1 MLLISDFAGQHQTVG
16 AALGQGWSVLGAV
29 LVAVYTECFG
39 AAYNSLGWFMGMLSI
54 VMAVSIGAACYVA
67 KESPLEKSME
77 KQSCCQNV
85 TSAFGSIL
93 SAVRTLP
100 KVLVVY
106 CIVLFFIQYAYAAY
120 NGNKGMF
127 FGIEVFDGD
136 AINAATCDEECSEEQ
151 RDYNRGVR
159 LAGGVA
165 DILFCVV
172 GYVYSWVLPPLV
184 RRCGVQLVATF
195 AVIPQMLLMAMAF
208 CDVLVLDYRRA
219 HLVTIVHVQND
230 SNDIGVYVGVLASVT
245 SSGQLHST
253 LSSVLL

>member
-159 LAGGVA
+159 LAGGVGRYT
-165 DILFCVV
+165 LLR
-172 GYVYSWVLPPLV
+172 GRV
-184 RRCGVQLVATF
+184 R
-195 AVIPQMLLMAMAF
+195 
-208 CDVLVLDYRRA
+208 VLVGSPSTRA
-219 HLVTIVHVQND
+219 SLWRPARCNLRGNS
-230 SNDIGVYVGVLASVT
+230 SNVADGYGVLRCPCA
-245 SSGQLHST
+245 G
-253 LSSVLL
+253 LSARSPSHHCARTKRL